1 MEKLKIP
8 YPILVEGKYDKI
20 KLDSVLEA
28 RILTTDGFGV
38 FNRGEK
44 MAVVRALAKKS
55 RIIVLTDSDGAG
67 KLIRSHITSS
77 LPADRLIHL
86 YIPKI
91 HGKERRKQTPSAEGT
106 LGVEGMD
113 AALLRQLF
121 EPFSMG
127 ADGQPPELAESK
139 LSKVDFFVDGLT
151 GGEGSA
157 AKRDALAAKFGLPDG
172 MTPNALLSALRMICS
187 YEDYCRAVGR
197 DAHADGEEK

>member
-1 MEKLKIP
+1 MQKLKIP
-8 YPILVEGKYDKI
+8 YPILVEGRYDKI

-44 MAVVRALAKKS
+44 MAVVRALANKS

-67 KLIRSHITSS
+67 KLIRSHITSC

-91 HGKERRKQTPSAEGT
+91 HGKEKRKQAPSAEGT

-121 EPFSMG
+121 EPFSIG
-127 ADGQPPELAESK
+127 ADGQPPEIAESK

-157 AKRDALAAKFGLPDG
+157 AKRDVLAAKFGLPDG

-197 DAHADGEEK
+197 ASCEDGEEK

>member
-8 YPILVEGKYDKI
+8 YPILVEGRYDKI

-28 RILTTDGFGV
+28 TVITTDGFRV
-38 FNRGEK
+38 FNHGEK
-44 MAVVRALAKKS
+44 LALVRALAKKTP
-55 RIIVLTDSDGAG
+55 IIVLTDSDGAG

-77 LPADRLIHL
+77 LPKDRLIQL

-91 HGKERRKQTPSAEGT
+91 HGKEKRKTAPSAEGT

-113 AALLRQLF
+113 ASLLRELF
-121 EPFSMG
+121 APYAEGTDGSM
-127 ADGQPPELAESK
+127 PVIHENK
-139 LSKVDFFVDGLT
+139 LSKVDFYLDGLS

-172 MTPNALLSALRMICS
+172 MTANALLAALRLLCT
-187 YEDYCRAVGR
+187 YEEYCAAVGR
-197 DAHADGEEK
+197 GEEVEN

>member
-8 YPILVEGKYDKI
+8 YPILVEGRYDKI

-28 RILTTDGFGV
+28 TVITTDGFRV
-38 FNRGEK
+38 FNHGEK
-44 MAVVRALAKKS
+44 LALVRALAKKTP
-55 RIIVLTDSDGAG
+55 IIVLTDSDGAG

-77 LPADRLIHL
+77 LPKDRLIQL

-91 HGKERRKQTPSAEGT
+91 HGKEKRKTAPSAEGT

-113 AALLRQLF
+113 AALLRELF
-121 EPFSMG
+121 APYAEG
-127 ADGQPPELAESK
+127 ADGSMPVIHENK
-139 LSKVDFFVDGLT
+139 LSKVDFYLDGLS

-172 MTPNALLSALRMICS
+172 MTANALLAALRLLCT
-187 YEDYCRAVGR
+187 YEEYCAAVGR
-197 DAHADGEEK
+197 GEEVEN